1 MDDLRLAAL
10 LSSRLCHD
18 LVGPASA
25 VVNGLELLEGEATL
39 DREAMAM
46 IASSAGQVAN
56 RLQFFRG
63 AFGVASGLTFV
74 EARRVA
80 SLYFE
85 GGKIVLD
92 WPEGD
97 AAPPFPAGAAKVLLN
112 MLLLAADLLGRGGT
126 LRVAMPRGPRP
137 RLQVSVTGDL
147 TRTEDLRLVAIAA
160 LAPDTTP
167 RAAQPVFLRRL
178 VEASGGSLSAA
189 LTGPDSAEIETAY

>member
-25 VVNGLELLEGEATL
+25 VVNGLELLEGEAAL
-39 DREAMAM
+39 DGEAMAM
-46 IASSAGQVAN
+46 IASSAGQIAS
-56 RLQFFRG
+56 RLQFFRA

-80 SLYFE
+80 SLYFKE
-85 GGKIVLD
+85 GKIVLD

-97 AAPPFPAGAAKVLLN
+97 ASPPFPAGAAKILLN

-126 LRVAMPRGPRP
+126 LGVAMPRGPR
-137 RLQVSVTGDL
+137 LQVSVAGDL
-147 TRTEDLRLVAIAA
+147 TRTEDLRLVATAA
-160 LAPDTTP
+160 LAADTTP

-189 LTGPDSAEIETAY
+189 LTGPDSARIEASF